1 MIRCMIKLVDH
12 TRIVNND
19 NAMVGAVDKKE
30 DTIMYICTGACL
42 AHFPSGNS
50 IFKKG

>member
-19 NAMVGAVDKKE
+19 NAMVDVVDKTE
-30 DTIMYICTGACL
+30 DDFLYICTGARV
-42 AHFPSGNS
+42 AHFPSRKS
-50 IFKKG
+50 I